1 MINKRLFLGL
11 AVALVLSACSSTQG
25 IHSVKVPEGSST
37 AVNIPAKQIAMTEEE
52 IREWPHADIYQDS
65 IPGMSL
71 DKAYEFLADKKGT
84 MVILG
89 VIDSGID
96 IEHED
101 LKDNAWSNSDEIAGN
116 GKDDDNNG
124 YIDDIY
130 GWNFLGGDGIATP
143 EQLEVTR
150 IYKMLDAKYN
160 GKAKSDMT
168 ASEIDGFNYYQK
180 VKKDYENRI
189 KVGDSQQSIFEQYDI
204 FKENV
209 EYIEKLIVFI
219 GDAHETTAAKLNK
232 RDYNLA
238 ELNTLDLYDRSPVL
252 IKILEEGEKPDELIE
267 QLKIDL
273 EYQKE
278 GKKFYESQATVM
290 YNLNFNGRITG
301 DDPFDIMDVPYG
313 NANTIGSVDDEIHGT
328 HVAGI
333 AMATR
338 ENGKGINGIAQNV
351 KLLSVRTVPDG
362 DEYDKDVALAIRYAV
377 DNGAK
382 VINMSFGKSYSP
394 NAEWVYDAI
403 KYAASK
409 DVLLVHAAG
418 NDHKDIDRSDNFPT
432 DAPDKINEITDNL
445 ITIGAMTRNFN
456 EDLVATFSNYGKRN
470 VDLFAPGLEIYSTV
484 PKNEYKILQGT
495 SMAAPEV
502 AGVASLIRSYYPQLS
517 ASQVKHILMNSGTKV
532 DLNVKLPGGDG
543 KMVPFSDLSVSG
555 RVLNAYNALRMA
567 DSMVLNN

>member
-124 YIDDIY
+124 YIDDIH

-160 GKAKSDMT
+160 GKARSDMT
-168 ASEIDGFNYYQK
+168 ASEMDGFNYYQK

-232 RDYNLA
+232 RDYNLD

-252 IKILEEGEKPDELIE
+252 IKILEEGENPDELVE

-278 GKKFYESQATVM
+278 GKKFYESQVNVM
-290 YNLNFNGRITG
+290 YNLDFNGRITG
-301 DDPFDIMDVPYG
+301 DDPYDIKDVPYG
-313 NANTIGSVDDEIHGT
+313 NANTIGSVDDEMHGT

-338 ENGKGINGIAQNV
+338 DNGKGMDGVAQNV
-351 KLLSVRTVPDG
+351 QLLSVRTVPDG

-456 EDLVATFSNYGKRN
+456 EDLVASFSNYGKRN

>member
-1 MINKRLFLGL
+1 MINKRFFLGL

-37 AVNIPAKQIAMTEEE
+37 AVNIPAKQVAMTEEE

-124 YIDDIY
+124 YIDDIH

-160 GKAKSDMT
+160 GKARSDMT
-168 ASEIDGFNYYQK
+168 ASEMDGFNYYQK

-238 ELNTLDLYDRSPVL
+238 ELNALDLYDRSPVL

-470 VDLFAPGLEIYSTV
+470 VDLFAPGLEIYSTI